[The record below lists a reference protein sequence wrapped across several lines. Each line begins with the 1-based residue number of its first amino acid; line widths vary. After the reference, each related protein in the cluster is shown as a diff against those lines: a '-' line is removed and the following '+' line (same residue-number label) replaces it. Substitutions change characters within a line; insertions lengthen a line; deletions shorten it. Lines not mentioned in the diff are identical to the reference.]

1 MSESEVDNT
10 DVEMPRL
17 GLYTVCHRKGSGEV
31 PVLRGKG
38 REVDHIDVELPSEM
52 PRASLYSLLS
62 SQSST
67 AERPPSPSSNLLPA
81 AVLSKSPPVSLS
93 LSAELPRPNPRP
105 PPPSKPPSVSSLRG
119 VLDEASVDDGVHVG
133 VVDDGAD
140 GIADGLRV
148 GVVDDGADGI
158 VDGLRVGIADGAE
171 PC

>member
-1 MSESEVDNT
+1 
-10 DVEMPRL
+10 
-17 GLYTVCHRKGSGEV
+17 
-31 PVLRGKG
+31 
-38 REVDHIDVELPSEM
+38 M

-93 LSAELPRPNPRP
+93 LSAELPRPNPKP

-119 VLDEASVDDGVHVG
+119 VLDEASGDDGVHVGVVDDGADGIADGLRVGIADGLCVG

-158 VDGLRVGIADGAE
+158 ADGLRVGIADGAE